1 MTVER
6 LVRRER
12 TRLRSVLAARGA
24 GAAVAVVALVL
35 AAAVLALGGARWIA
49 WPAVPL
55 VVWGVALVLAVT
67 ALIWTQRAMH
77 RDTATARV
85 AREIERDRAL
95 RSGALRGAL
104 EVSGGGAL
112 AQRAADTLAQHLAP
126 AGAVLASS
134 LHRRVARH
142 RVVAAVGAVGALL
155 LLGAARNAAPDGWL
169 ALRHPV
175 GAFTGS
181 LLPPIEIEH
190 PPGFVMRGEKVRVRV
205 TAPERRTLD
214 VHVRTTGTAWDTLNL
229 PLSRGA
235 GSTVLGPLDADLTIV
250 ATDGRVS
257 SDTVTIRVTDRPFVG
272 DVAIRAAYPAY
283 LGRPAET
290 VPLGEP
296 ARVPRGTVLTI
307 SGRASTDLR
316 SVGLRREQDSVR
328 LEPDGHGFSGR
339 LVALASG
346 HFTWFAAG
354 ALGAIPDLPQPLDLE
369 VVTDSAPQV
378 EVLAPAH
385 DTIVLPDARLT
396 LRVAASDDH
405 GLSDITLETRRKIG
419 DGALMPALA
428 QTLAAPHAPQW
439 SGAEPLDLSP
449 RGLQPGDELQVSVAA
464 TDNSPWRQTARSR
477 TVVLRVPSLSEQ
489 RQQARA
495 LADSTV
501 AQLAAATK
509 SERELAERT
518 GEAARTRSDRPSVSS
533 SSSLSQ
539 SDWSQQRP
547 QDAQPRTMSYQSA
560 EQAREI
566 ARDQQALQNQ
576 VRDAQARATDLER
589 QLRAAGALDSTLAS
603 QLHDVQQMLHD
614 ALTPE
619 LQQQLN
625 DVLKATQRLSPEQ
638 ARQALQNLAEQQKRL
653 RDALERTTE
662 MLRRAG
668 LEGSMQTLRDEAKE
682 IAQNEKALA
691 DSLAHRNSRGD
702 TAALS
707 RRASKLSQQSRDLA
721 EDVQQL
727 QKRLQQEKAQAGPR
741 TMNGVPQHADT
752 SSDAMQRVAT
762 ADPSR
767 QAQRT
772 QDAQQGAQQMDQAA
786 QQLAS
791 ARDEQIQEWKRQL
804 TSQLDQSIQETM
816 QLARRQQQLA
826 DRARTEQNADLRP
839 DQSAVQQGVRQVQQR
854 LQDAARKSAHIS
866 PQSQGALGD
875 ASRRVQEATRSAAAR
890 AATGEGDRT
899 QVASAMDEAAQA
911 LNRAAAQMMKDRTSA
926 ANGSSASGFAE
937 MLQRMRD
944 AAKAQGGV
952 NSGTAGLLPVP
963 GAQPSAQMMADARAL
978 ANQQRAIA
986 QKLDDAGNGGEAR
999 AAELARE
1006 MRQIAASLDRGHVD
1020 QQLLDRQQRLF
1031 HRLLDAGLT
1040 LEKDERE
1047 DTGKRESQVGGDEAV
1062 INNGP
1067 AVHGTAAERYKEPS
1081 WSELRGLT
1089 ADERRAVLD
1098 YFKRINAPNP

>member
-1 MTVER
+1 MSVER
-6 LVRRER
+6 MVHRER
-12 TRLRSVLAARGA
+12 TRLRSGLAARGA
-24 GAAVAVVALVL
+24 GAAVAVVAVVL

-49 WPAVPL
+49 WPVVPL

-77 RDTATARV
+77 RDTATVQV

-104 EVSGGGAL
+104 EVSGRGAL
-112 AQRAADTLAQHLAP
+112 AQRAADTLAQRLASAGGILAP
-126 AGAVLASS
+126 S
-134 LHRRVARH
+134 LHRRIARH
-142 RVVAAVGAVGALL
+142 RVVAVVGAMGALVFL
-155 LLGAARNAAPDGWL
+155 VAARRAAPDGWL

-181 LLPPIEIEH
+181 LLPPITIER
-190 PPGFVMRGEKVRVRV
+190 PPGFVMRGEKLRVRV
-205 TAPERRTLD
+205 TAPERRALE
-214 VHVRTTGTAWDTLNL
+214 VHVRTTGTAWDTLTL
-229 PLSRGA
+229 PMSHGA

-257 SDTVTIRVTDRPFVG
+257 SDTVAIRVTDRPFVG
-272 DVAIRAAYPAY
+272 DVAIRATYPAY

-316 SVGLRREQDSVR
+316 SVGLQREKDSVR
-328 LEPDGHGFSGR
+328 LEPDGHGFAGR
-339 LVALASG
+339 LVALESG
-346 HFTWFAAG
+346 HFTWFANG
-354 ALGAIPDLPQPLDLE
+354 AMGAIPDLPQPLDLE

-405 GLSDITLETRRKIG
+405 GLSDVTLETRRKMG

-439 SGAEPLDLSP
+439 SGDQPLDLSA
-449 RGLQPGDELQVSVAA
+449 RDLQPGDELQVSVTA

-518 GEAARTRSDRPSVSS
+518 GEAARTRSDRPAASS
-533 SSSLSQ
+533 ASSASRSE
-539 SDWSQQRP
+539 WSQQRP
-547 QDAQPRTMSYQSA
+547 QDAVPRTMSYQSA

-576 VRDAQARATDLER
+576 VRDAQARASDLER
-589 QLRAAGALDSTLAS
+589 QLRAAGALDSSLAS

-625 DVLKATQRLSPEQ
+625 DVLKATQRLSPEEG
-638 ARQALQNLAEQQKRL
+638 RQALQNLADQQKRL
-653 RDALERTTE
+653 RDALERSTE

-691 DSLAHRNSRGD
+691 DSLAQGNSRRD
-702 TAALS
+702 TAAVS

-727 QKRLQQEKAQAGPR
+727 QKRLQQEKAQSGPR

-762 ADPSR
+762 TDPSR

-772 QDAQQGAQQMDQAA
+772 QDAQEGAQQMEQAA
-786 QQLAS
+786 QQLAG
-791 ARDEQIQEWKRQL
+791 ARDQQIQEWKRQL
-804 TSQLDQSIQETM
+804 TSDLDQSIQETM

-875 ASRRVQEATRSAAAR
+875 ASRRVQEATQSAAAG
-890 AATGEGDRT
+890 AATGESDRT

-911 LNRAAAQMMKDRTSA
+911 LNRAAAQMMKDRASA

-1047 DTGKRESQVGGDEAV
+1047 DTGKRESQVGGDQAV

-1067 AVHGTAAERYKEPS
+1067 AVHGQAAERYREPG

>member
-35 AAAVLALGGARWIA
+35 AAAVVALGGARWIA

-55 VVWGVALVLAVT
+55 VVWGVALVLVVT

-272 DVAIRAAYPAY
+272 DVAIRATYPAY

>member
-55 VVWGVALVLAVT
+55 VVWGVALVLVVT

>member
-1 MTVER
+1 
-6 LVRRER
+6 
-12 TRLRSVLAARGA
+12 
-24 GAAVAVVALVL
+24 
-35 AAAVLALGGARWIA
+35 
-49 WPAVPL
+49 
-55 VVWGVALVLAVT
+55 
-67 ALIWTQRAMH
+67 
-77 RDTATARV
+77 
-85 AREIERDRAL
+85 
-95 RSGALRGAL
+95 
-104 EVSGGGAL
+104 
-112 AQRAADTLAQHLAP
+112 
-126 AGAVLASS
+126 
-134 LHRRVARH
+134 
-142 RVVAAVGAVGALL
+142 
-155 LLGAARNAAPDGWL
+155 
-169 ALRHPV
+169 
-175 GAFTGS
+175 
-181 LLPPIEIEH
+181 
-190 PPGFVMRGEKVRVRV
+190 
-205 TAPERRTLD
+205 
-214 VHVRTTGTAWDTLNL
+214 
-229 PLSRGA
+229 
-235 GSTVLGPLDADLTIV
+235 
-250 ATDGRVS
+250 
-257 SDTVTIRVTDRPFVG
+257 
-272 DVAIRAAYPAY
+272 
-283 LGRPAET
+283 
-290 VPLGEP
+290 
-296 ARVPRGTVLTI
+296 
-307 SGRASTDLR
+307 
-316 SVGLRREQDSVR
+316 
-328 LEPDGHGFSGR
+328 
-339 LVALASG
+339 
-346 HFTWFAAG
+346 
-354 ALGAIPDLPQPLDLE
+354 
-369 VVTDSAPQV
+369 
-378 EVLAPAH
+378 
-385 DTIVLPDARLT
+385 
-396 LRVAASDDH
+396 
-405 GLSDITLETRRKIG
+405 
-419 DGALMPALA
+419 
-428 QTLAAPHAPQW
+428 
-439 SGAEPLDLSP
+439 
-449 RGLQPGDELQVSVAA
+449 
-464 TDNSPWRQTARSR
+464 
-477 TVVLRVPSLSEQ
+477 VVLRVPSLSEQ
-489 RQQARA
+489 RQLARA

-518 GEAARTRSDRPSVSS
+518 GQAARTRGDRPSASS
-533 SSSLSQ
+533 SSSQ

-547 QDAQPRTMSYQSA
+547 QDAEPRTMSYQSA

-576 VRDAQARATDLER
+576 VRDAQAKASDLER
-589 QLRAAGALDSTLAS
+589 QLQAAGALDSTLAS
-603 QLHDVQQMLHD
+603 QLHDVQQMLRD

-653 RDALERTTE
+653 RDALERSTE

-691 DSLAHRNSRGD
+691 DSLAHRNSRAD

-727 QKRLQQEKAQAGPR
+727 QKRLQQEKAQAGPS

-762 ADPSR
+762 TDPSR

-791 ARDEQIQEWKRQL
+791 ARDQQIQEWKRQL
-804 TSQLDQSIQETM
+804 TSELDQSIQETM

-826 DRARTEQNADLRP
+826 DRARSEQNSDLRP

-875 ASRRVQEATRSAAAR
+875 ASRRVQEATRSAAAG

-952 NSGTAGLLPVP
+952 NSGTAGLLPIP

-986 QKLDDAGNGGEAR
+986 QKLEDAGNGGEAR

-1006 MRQIAASLDRGHVD
+1006 MRQIAASLDRGRVD

-1047 DTGKRESQVGGDEAV
+1047 DTGKRESQVGGDDAV

-1067 AVHGTAAERYKEPS
+1067 AVHGTAAERFREPS

>member
-35 AAAVLALGGARWIA
+35 AAAVVALGGARWIA

-272 DVAIRAAYPAY
+272 DVAIREAYPAY

-772 QDAQQGAQQMDQAA
+772 QDAQQGAQQMDHAA

-1067 AVHGTAAERYKEPS
+1067 AMHGTAAERYKEPS